1 MIAGK
6 WFDGQ
11 MNALMSFKIVIP
23 VERLRT
29 LITLERTIIRWRRL
43 AVSLMMRRMAAIHML
58 HACEVTAGEPW
69 HHAGSH
75 VTHKRHL
82 PIRIM
87 YVRHDRSRHSR

>member
-1 MIAGK
+1 MITGK
-6 WFDGQ
+6 GFDGQ
-11 MNALMSFKIVIP
+11 VNALMSFEIVIS

-29 LITLERTIIRWRRL
+29 LITLERAIIWRRRL
-43 AVSLMMRRMAAIHML
+43 AVSLMMRRMTAIHML
-58 HACEVTAGEPW
+58 HACEVTAGEPR

-82 PIRIM
+82 SIRIM